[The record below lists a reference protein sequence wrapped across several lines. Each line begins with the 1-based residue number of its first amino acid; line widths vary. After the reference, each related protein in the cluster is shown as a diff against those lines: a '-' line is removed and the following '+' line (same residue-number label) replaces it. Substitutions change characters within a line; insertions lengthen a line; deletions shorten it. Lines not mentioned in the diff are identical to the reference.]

1 MKWNSSFKS
10 RHPHKDLESSV
21 DIKSIFLSFWNAADC
36 PFCQVCQFS
45 NLYFGKSL
53 CHQVFGLC
61 QSQPQPRRNNSQCSQ
76 NFYEAVAIKIFVY
89 IYNFIGVHQ
98 GGGRSQWSR
107 YVLQPIFFGGKYD
120 LILVYRQII
129 HQNYVI
135 SKRNWLKSSSPSFY
149 T

>member
-61 QSQPQPRRNNSQCSQ
+61 QSQPQPRRNNSQCNQ
-76 NFYEAVAIKIFVY
+76 NFYEAVAIKFLY
-89 IYNFIGVHQ
+89 IGIQFYWGSPGRKEEPMVLHNHHQ
-98 GGGRSQWSR
+98 QSLFKVQSEQYGCMFCSSQLPSW
-107 YVLQPIFFGGKYD
+107 
-120 LILVYRQII
+120 
-129 HQNYVI
+129 
-135 SKRNWLKSSSPSFY
+135 KRCRGYSSLF
-149 T
+149 TFLGL